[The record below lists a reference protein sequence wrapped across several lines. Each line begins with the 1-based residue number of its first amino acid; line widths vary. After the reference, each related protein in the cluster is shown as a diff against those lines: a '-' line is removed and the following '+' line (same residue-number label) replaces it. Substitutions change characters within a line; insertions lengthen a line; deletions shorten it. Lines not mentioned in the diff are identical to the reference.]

1 LISLLPDCFLEKTA
15 GKPLQWYWYLHIK
28 EKLYTTKQK
37 ELCSKG
43 RAKAAKAKKITK
55 KRRTVLKALLFYV
68 VELKLQRKIL
78 LSGDERKD
86 TTRLFD
92 ENN

>member
-1 LISLLPDCFLEKTA
+1 M
-15 GKPLQWYWYLHIK
+15 
-28 EKLYTTKQK
+28 
-37 ELCSKG
+37 G

-78 LSGDERKD
+78 LSSDERKD

-92 ENN
+92 EN